1 MSESAKLVIFIVDDE
16 ETILTSLKN
25 VLSFE
30 TDHAIHTFLSPL
42 EALKKGEELEI
53 DMVISDY
60 MMPDMDGLEY
70 LLKVKEIKPDAIR
83 ILLTGYADKEN
94 AIKAIN
100 EVGIYQYIE
109 KPWNNDDL
117 LLIVKNGLEKRL
129 LIRDLKEKI
138 DELEN
143 AFADLRGI
151 RSKILKAFV

>member
-1 MSESAKLVIFIVDDE
+1 MSEPAKLVIFIVDDE

-30 TDHAIHTFLSPL
+30 TDHEIHTFLSPL
-42 EALKKGEELEI
+42 EALTKGEELEI